1 MSQEKFKGFLVQLCH
16 FADEDGKMN
25 DFPKITELSSQLRTL
40 DFKFLQYLLFHGD
53 FSVEK
58 DSSD

>member
-1 MSQEKFKGFLVQLCH
+1 M
-16 FADEDGKMN
+16 KMVRLTKIN
-25 DFPKITELSSQLRTL
+25 DFPKITQLSSDLRTP

-58 DSSD
+58 NSGD

>member
-1 MSQEKFKGFLVQLCH
+1 MKMVRPR
-16 FADEDGKMN
+16 KMN
-25 DFPKITELSSQLRTL
+25 DFPKITELSSELRTP
-40 DFKFLQYLLFHGD
+40 DFKFLQYLLLHGD